1 MNIVDIVI
9 FLIMSVSIIFGMYNG
24 LVLSAL
30 HTVSF
35 FLSWLLSLIL
45 YPALTNTLM
54 ERFPKLLNAVT
65 LYTEGSAQIPTVE
78 ERMTEISSVTL
89 EKLTIIL
96 EKIQLPNPFTRIL
109 LNDFSLNTEGVRT
122 LGEYFDSTMA
132 ITVIN
137 IFSFLILFMLIK
149 IIFVVIISIGKTVV
163 DLPVLKK
170 YDSLAGGG
178 LSIIRGVFM
187 VYLVFALIPIVIVL
201 APVDLIKEFL
211 DGSKFADFFLN
222 SNIFSNFVKG
232 R

>member
-30 HTVSF
+30 HTASF

-45 YPALTNTLM
+45 YPSLTNTLL
-54 ERFPKLLNAVT
+54 EKFPKLLNAVT

-78 ERMTEISSVTL
+78 ERMTKLSDVSL
-89 EKLTIIL
+89 DKLTGIL
-96 EKIQLPNPFTRIL
+96 EKIQLPSPFSRIL
-109 LNDFSLNTEGVRT
+109 MGDFSQSLEGVQT

-132 ITVIN
+132 ITVVN
-137 IFSFLILFMLIK
+137 IFSFLILFILIK
-149 IIFVVIISIGKTVV
+149 IIFTVIISIGKTVV

-170 YDSLAGGG
+170 YDSVAGSGFG
-178 LSIIRGVFM
+178 LVRGIFM
-187 VYLVFALIPIVIVL
+187 VYLVFALVPIVIVL

>member
-30 HTVSF
+30 HTVGF

-45 YPALTNTLM
+45 YPILTSTLL
-54 ERFPKLLNAVT
+54 EKFPKLLNAVT

-78 ERMTEISSVTL
+78 ERMAKLSDVSLDKIS
-89 EKLTIIL
+89 EIL
-96 EKIQLPNPFTRIL
+96 EKIQLPSPFTRIL
-109 LNDFSLNTEGVRT
+109 TNDFSQSLEGIET

-132 ITVIN
+132 ITVVN
-137 IFSFLILFMLIK
+137 IFSFLFLFILIK
-149 IIFVVIISIGKTVV
+149 LILTVIISIGKTVV

-170 YDSLAGGG
+170 YDSIAGSGFG
-178 LSIIRGVFM
+178 IIRGAFV
-187 VYLVFALIPIVIVL
+187 VYLVFALVPIVIVL

>member
-9 FLIMSVSIIFGMYNG
+9 FLIMCVSIIFGMYNG

-30 HTVSF
+30 NTVSF
-35 FLSWLLSLIL
+35 FLSWLLSLIF

-54 ERFPKLLNAVT
+54 DKFPKLLNAVT

-78 ERMTEISSVTL
+78 ERMTDISSITL
-89 EKLTIIL
+89 DKLTNIL
-96 EKIQLPNPFTRIL
+96 EKIQLPNPFSRIL
-109 LNDFSLNTEGVRT
+109 LNDFSLNIEGVQT
-122 LGEYFDSTMA
+122 LGEYFDSTMT

-137 IFSFLILFMLIK
+137 IFSFLILFILIK
-149 IIFVVIISIGKTVV
+149 IIFIVIISIGKTVV

-170 YDSLAGGG
+170 YDSLAGSGFG
-178 LSIIRGVFM
+178 IIRGVFM
-187 VYLVFALIPIVIVL
+187 VYLVFALVPIVIVL
-201 APVDLIKEFL
+201 APVDLINEFL
-211 DGSKFADFFLN
+211 DGSKFANFFLN

>member
-9 FLIMSVSIIFGMYNG
+9 FLIMCVSIIFGMYNG

-30 HTVSF
+30 NTVSF

-45 YPALTNTLM
+45 YPALTNALM
-54 ERFPKLLNAVT
+54 DKFPKLLNAVT

-78 ERMTEISSVTL
+78 ERMTDISSITL
-89 EKLTIIL
+89 DKLTNIL
-96 EKIQLPNPFTRIL
+96 EKIQLPNPFSRIL
-109 LNDFSLNTEGVRT
+109 LNDFSLNIEGVQT
-122 LGEYFDSTMA
+122 LGEYFDSTMT

-137 IFSFLILFMLIK
+137 IFSFLILFILIK
-149 IIFVVIISIGKTVV
+149 IIFIVIISIGKTVV

-170 YDSLAGGG
+170 YDSLAGSGFG
-178 LSIIRGVFM
+178 IIRGVFM
-187 VYLVFALIPIVIVL
+187 VYLVFALVPIVIVL
-201 APVDLIKEFL
+201 APVDLINEFL
-211 DGSKFADFFLN
+211 DGSKFANFFLN